1 MATITQAVLA
11 INPDAQIGVVNE
23 DIDQITWGDGTTP
36 IAKETILAKQAELKI
51 SRAHIVPRRMAY
63 PRIGDQLDMIYHD
76 QVDGTTT
83 FQDAIKAVK
92 DANPKS

>member
-1 MATITQAVLA
+1 MATIIDAVLA
-11 INPDAQIGVVNE
+11 INPDAQLTVSGE
-23 DIDQITWGDGTTP
+23 DIARIKWRDGTKP
-36 IAKETILAKQAELKI
+36 IAKETILAKQAELTI
-51 SRAHIVPRRMAY
+51 SRAHIAPRRMAY

-83 FQDAIKAVK
+83 FKDAIQAVK

>member
-11 INPDAQIGVVNE
+11 INPDAQLSVVNE
-23 DIDQITWGDGTTP
+23 DIDRITWRDGTTP
-36 IAKETILAKQAELKI
+36 IAKATIEAKQAELKI
-51 SRAHIVPRRMAY
+51 SQAHIAPRRFAY
-63 PRIGDQLDMIYHD
+63 TQIGDQLDMIYHD

>member
-1 MATITQAVLA
+1 MATIIQAVLA
-11 INPDAQIGVVNE
+11 INPDAQLTVSGE
-23 DIDQITWGDGTTP
+23 DFARIKWRDGTTP
-36 IAKETILAKQAELKI
+36 IDKATIQAKQAELKI
-51 SRAHIVPRRMAY
+51 SQAHIAPRRMAY